1 MPCDQGSPESGQ
13 ALTIQRHLRHAKGD
27 TTARYIRDGER
38 FRVNAAAAAGL

>member
-1 MPCDQGSPESGQ
+1 LATSAALSGQ
-13 ALTIQRHLRHAKGD
+13 ADALTIQRHLRHAKGD